1 MSKSGNT
8 NAGKKKLT
16 EFAPR
21 PPDIHR
27 VCGPAMQEAIEEVNK
42 AFFKLCLTAARLGD
56 SEPLAP
62 SLLGVSREV
71 LDELANSG
79 RSGMLMA
86 QAYGLP
92 LVECR
97 FKDASVLRQII
108 DSGLGSPEAVAA
120 ITKTMPLDV
129 ITKGGKR

>member
-1 MSKSGNT
+1 MSKSSNT
-8 NAGKKKLT
+8 AKKNLAET
-16 EFAPR
+16 SAR

-27 VCGPAMQEAIEEVNK
+27 ICGPAMQEAIEEVNK
-42 AFFKLCLTAARLGD
+42 AFFNLCLTAARMGD

-71 LDELANSG
+71 LEELANTG

-108 DSGLGSPEAVAA
+108 DSGLGSAEAVAA
-120 ITKTMPLDV
+120 ITKAMPLDV
-129 ITKGGKR
+129 ITKGSKR

>member
-1 MSKSGNT
+1 MSNSSDRE
-8 NAGKKKLT
+8 KKNPAET
-16 EFAPR
+16 AVR
-21 PPDIHR
+21 PPDINR

-62 SLLGVSREV
+62 ALLGVNREV
-71 LDELANSG
+71 LDELANTG
-79 RSGMLMA
+79 RAGMLMA

-97 FKDASVLRQII
+97 FKDASVLRQVI
-108 DSGLGSPEAVAA
+108 DSGLGSAEAVAA
-120 ITKTMPLDV
+120 ITKAMPLDV
-129 ITKGGKR
+129 ITKGSRR

>member
-1 MSKSGNT
+1 MSKSSNV
-8 NAGKKKLT
+8 GKNNLT
-16 EFAPR
+16 ETAAH
-21 PPDIHR
+21 PPDINR

-62 SLLGVSREV
+62 ALLGVNREV
-71 LDELANSG
+71 LDELANTG
-79 RSGMLMA
+79 RTGMLMA

-97 FKDASVLRQII
+97 FKDASVLRQVI
-108 DSGLGSPEAVAA
+108 DSGLGSAEAVAA
-120 ITKTMPLDV
+120 ITRAMPLDV
-129 ITKGGKR
+129 ITKGSKR